1 MEKFMS
7 NENPRFKRIDDVSD
21 ITGMGKSTI
30 LAWESQGRFPKA
42 VRLSPTFR
50 VWLEADVHKW
60 MLAKHA
66 EIAGI
71 NATVEA

>member
-60 MLAKHA
+60 MLTKHA
-66 EIAGI
+66 EIAGV

>member
-1 MEKFMS
+1 MT

-60 MLAKHA
+60 MLTKHA

>member
-1 MEKFMS
+1 MS

-50 VWLEADVHKW
+50 VWLEADVHAW

-71 NATVEA
+71 NVTVEA

>member
-1 MEKFMS
+1 M
-7 NENPRFKRIDDVSD
+7 NDENPRFKRIDGVSD

-50 VWLEADVHKW
+50 VWLESDVHKW
-60 MLAKHA
+60 ILAKHA
-66 EIAGI
+66 ESA
-71 NATVEA
+71 NTVGSEGA